1 MALFTLT
8 DIKIGSRGSVSIGD
22 LRESGSGILPSR
34 YESNTYRYPIDI
46 GDTNKGHY
54 MVIHINQQDKT
65 QFSGTTTDD
74 LPTIFENR
82 NSTGVYPGGVYSTSI
97 LAEALLK
104 VADSSAAK
112 SAGSFAQGLLDKL
125 PNVAKTLNIPES
137 SSQTFTDA
145 LKKFGSAS
153 KETVVSWLKQ
163 AESKKFVRTITRTT
177 DTIALYMPDTLQFQ
191 HQQLYSEMNLGGGLF
206 AKLGALA
213 DAGKSLKDVRDSGS
227 FAQFAGRNLS
237 PFVLNAL
244 TNFAGDAGRAV
255 FAGLTGTVVNP
266 QLELLYSS
274 PKFREFRFD
283 FMLYPRS
290 QKEAEEVQNIL
301 ERLRFHQ
308 APEVLGQ
315 GSPGGLGSFFLVPP
329 SEFDIKFYYNGSI
342 NPNIPPISTCVLQ
355 QIDIDYAPTG
365 FAAYEKPNQLTARLG
380 GTGMPVGIR
389 LGLQF
394 METEILTKANYR
406 SKKSEPYIGVSFPN
420 TPGVDPNQRF

>member
-1 MALFTLT
+1 MALFGLT
-8 DIKIGSRGSVSIGD
+8 DIKIGGRGSVSIGD

-82 NSTGVYPGGVYSTSI
+82 QSTGVYPGGVYSTSI
-97 LAEALLK
+97 LAEALLN
-104 VADSSAAK
+104 VADSSGARA
-112 SAGSFAQGLLDKL
+112 AGSFAQGLIDKL
-125 PNVAKTLNIPES
+125 PNIGKILNIPQDS
-137 SSQTFTDA
+137 LGQFTNV
-145 LKKFGSAS
+145 LEKFGSAS
-153 KETVVSWLKQ
+153 KETVTSWLQQ
-163 AESKKFVRTITRTT
+163 AASKKFVRTITRTT
-177 DTIALYMPDTLQFQ
+177 DTIALYMPDTLSFT
-191 HQQLYSEMNLGGGLF
+191 QQQDYSELNLGGGLF
-206 AKLGALA
+206 AGLGALA
-213 DAGKSLKDVRDSGS
+213 DAGRSLKDSRDSGDIT
-227 FAQFAGRNLS
+227 QFAVKNLS
-237 PFVLNAL
+237 PFILNKL
-244 TNFAGDAGRAV
+244 TGLAGDAGRAV

-266 QLELLYSS
+266 QLELIYTS
-274 PKFREFRFD
+274 PRLRSFRFD

-290 QKEAEEVQNIL
+290 EKEAVQVQNIL

-342 NPNIPPISTCVLQ
+342 NPNISPISTCVLQ
-355 QIDIDYAPTG
+355 QIDIDYAPSG
-365 FAAYEKPNQLTARLG
+365 FATYEIPRQVTAQLG

-406 SKKSEPYIGVSFPN
+406 YGGIGAFKLQESARASQAGEYG
-420 TPGVDPNQRF
+420 TS